1 MKTMK
6 FNFLAGIALLTIS
19 SIPVEAAAQGI
30 NRDRSGGVISSPT
43 YQIAQ
48 RYNRNNR
55 RYNNSNN
62 RRRIEDRISEYYQ
75 EILGRYPDSN
85 GLRTY
90 TDAVQDGRMS
100 LEQVRHELINSQ
112 EARNRGYN
120 NNNYNRSGYN
130 NRNNR
135 GQIEAE
141 ISRYYQ
147 EILGRN
153 PDSNGLKN
161 YADAVQDG
169 RMSFSQVRRE
179 LINSPEGRS
188 RASNNNN
195 YNYNRRSYSNRNNR
209 GQIEAE
215 VSRYYQEILGRNPDS
230 NGLKNY
236 SDAVQ
241 EGRMSFEQVRNE
253 LINSPEGRARNR

>member
-1 MKTMK
+1 MK

-19 SIPVEAAAQGI
+19 SIPVEASAQGI
-30 NRDRSGGVISSPT
+30 NGDRSGGAISSPT

-85 GLRTY
+85 GLKTFA
-90 TDAVQDGRMS
+90 DAVQEGRMS
-100 LEQVRHELINSQ
+100 FEQVRYELINSP
-112 EARNRGYN
+112 EGRSRGYN

-147 EILGRN
+147 EILGRY

-161 YADAVQDG
+161 FADAVQDG
-169 RMSFSQVRRE
+169 RMSFEQVRNE
-179 LINSPEGRS
+179 LINSQEGRS
-188 RASNNNN
+188 RASNYNN
-195 YNYNRRSYSNRNNR
+195 YNYNRRNYSNRNNR

-230 NGLKNY
+230 NGLKNFA
-236 SDAVQ
+236 DAVQ
-241 EGRMSFEQVRNE
+241 NGRMSFEQVRNE

>member
-1 MKTMK
+1 MQMKTMK

-19 SIPVEAAAQGI
+19 SIPVEASAQGI
-30 NRDRSGGVISSPT
+30 NRDRSGGAISSPT

-161 YADAVQDG
+161 YADAVQDR
-169 RMSFSQVRRE
+169 RMSLEQVRRE

-188 RASNNNN
+188 RSSNRNN
-195 YNYNRRSYSNRNNR
+195 YNRHGYSNNR

-215 VSRYYQEILGRNPDS
+215 ISRYYQEILGRNPDS
-230 NGLKNY
+230 NGLKNFA
-236 SDAVQ
+236 DAVQ
-241 EGRMSFEQVRNE
+241 DRRMSLEQVRNE